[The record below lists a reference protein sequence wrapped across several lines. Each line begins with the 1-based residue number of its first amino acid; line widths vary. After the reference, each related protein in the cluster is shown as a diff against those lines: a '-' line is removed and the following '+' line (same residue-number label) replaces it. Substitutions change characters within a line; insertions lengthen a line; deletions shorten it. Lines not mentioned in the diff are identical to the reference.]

1 MLGRQNDPMMPPA
14 WTRTYKG
21 KSGKVGRVFTTTFGA
36 STDLVS
42 EGGRRL
48 IVNAAYW
55 CVSLEDKIPKK
66 AKVDIIGEY
75 KPRPFKFGGHRK
87 GVKPSDHAMKQ
98 AESQTRRNAPTSPL
112 PTRRQRP
119 GDT

>member
-55 CVSLEDKIPKK
+55 CVGLEDKIPKK

-75 KPRPFKFGGHRK
+75 KPRPFKFGGHKK
-87 GVKPSDHAMKQ
+87 GVKPSDHAMKKEKSQ
-98 AESQTRRNAPTSPL
+98 ARRGKGGKSSPAK
-112 PTRRQRP
+112 PA
-119 GDT
+119 